1 MCVCVCG
8 ASWAGLPVRLAARCQ
23 TAGRACGGVCGRSAP
38 PPADPPPLCALVA
51 PQQNKVGYPAAQPY
65 GQWGQWYG
73 NTQQVGQQVGQYVAS
88 GWQMRS
94 YGVYGQPWNQQGYR

>member
-1 MCVCVCG
+1 MF
-8 ASWAGLPVRLAARCQ
+8 
-23 TAGRACGGVCGRSAP
+23 
-38 PPADPPPLCALVA
+38 
-51 PQQNKVGYPAAQPY
+51 PQKNKVGFPVQQYGGVG

-88 GWQMRS
+88 GWQMPS